1 MPSAGAC
8 EAVPL
13 GTVHRSPITRDVLR
27 ARDRRL
33 PTIQVLRRWWQNFT
47 RTVIPVL
54 PCIFCRGAEE
64 ERGHWSTLCQRDE
77 AAARVLCAKVE
88 KFTTGLPLA
97 DRPLEFMSLKQH

>member
-1 MPSAGAC
+1 MPLAGAC
-8 EAVPL
+8 EAAPL
-13 GTVHRSPITRDVLR
+13 GAVYHIPITRDLLR

-33 PTIQVLRRWWQNFT
+33 PTIQVLRRWRQNFT

-54 PCIFCRGAEE
+54 PCIFCRGPEGDKAH
-64 ERGHWSTLCQRDE
+64 GSTLCQRDQ